1 MSASSARRCRWRTLA
16 LCFWRVC
23 LVQGGFA
30 EATVLCKFVQ
40 NFYANWQLSRAL
52 IFCGCWKYVWHVAD
66 LLTAFVSSPRCL
78 RMQWCD
84 QDLEFILTIAK
95 NNIPPPCFLLNCC
108 YSPPDHRNRCSW
120 KTQALQATYPTGLR
134 VRWIIESPG
143 TTGGLVWV
151 LSWQTQQVTSVV
163 IVPRFYC
170 PPQLSWRYLLKN
182 LALSTSIWMLLLI
195 ALWDV
200 VSTWSINRTARWSFC
215 LLSTR
220 FYLVFTLYILSTRF
234 CLLFTRFY
242 LLSTRLLVFTFA
254 YSLYLLCSCLLL
266 TFCLV
271 VYSFFNFVLV
281 VYSFYLLFTRL
292 LVFTFFYLLV
302 SKIHYERHGGQE
314 QDPESGQSA
323 ALLQRAAR
331 SGRR

>member
-1 MSASSARRCRWRTLA
+1 MQIGNCRVLWSFAVVGNTFDTSQICWRRLCRHRG
-16 LCFWRVC
+16 V
-23 LVQGGFA
+23 
-30 EATVLCKFVQ
+30 
-40 NFYANWQLSRAL
+40 
-52 IFCGCWKYVWHVAD
+52 YVWNDV
-66 LLTAFVSSPRCL
+66 TKISSLYSPSL
-78 RMQWCD
+78 KTTS
-84 QDLEFILTIAK
+84 L
-95 NNIPPPCFLLNCC
+95 PPCFLLNCC

-170 PPQLSWRYLLKN
+170 PPQLSWRYLLKS

-234 CLLFTRFY
+234 Y

-254 YSLYLLCSCLLL
+254 YSLYLPSMLLFTPYLLSSCLL
-266 TFCLV
+266 
-271 VYSFFNFVLV
+271 
-281 VYSFYLLFTRL
+281 
-292 LVFTFFYLLV
+292 VF
-302 SKIHYERHGGQE
+302 
-314 QDPESGQSA
+314 
-323 ALLQRAAR
+323 
-331 SGRR
+331 